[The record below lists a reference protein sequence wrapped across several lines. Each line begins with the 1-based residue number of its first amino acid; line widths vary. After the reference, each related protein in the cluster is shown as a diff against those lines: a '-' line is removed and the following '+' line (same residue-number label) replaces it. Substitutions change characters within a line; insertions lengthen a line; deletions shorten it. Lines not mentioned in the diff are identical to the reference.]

1 MFCCKR
7 KKKSEGYS
15 VKKNVEE
22 DRESKP
28 VPEAYTSIAY
38 ASKEQDPKCNPL
50 DKPDN
55 STSTNEE
62 DKSEQNLH
70 PRQRGISQCSFYS
83 VASVFSVA
91 NTNTDG
97 DFYSVCSADSFKS
110 T

>member
-7 KKKSEGYS
+7 KKVSDGYS

-22 DRESKP
+22 DKESKP
-28 VPEAYTSIAY
+28 VPEAYTS
-38 ASKEQDPKCNPL
+38 KERETKCNQQ
-50 DKPDN
+50 DINTPDN
-55 STSTNEE
+55 HTSTTEE
-62 DKSEQNLH
+62 DKSEKNLH

-97 DFYSVCSADSFKS
+97 DFYSICSAESFKS